1 MAKKDYTILLDEI
14 IDSINQIFDYTANI
28 SEDQF
33 SADKKTRDAVM
44 MHLIVIGEAV
54 NRLPS
59 EFRKKNEGVE
69 WTKIIRTRHIVA
81 HEYGRVDSEI
91 IWRIVSI
98 YLPETKQAL
107 MKLYS
112 EL

>member
-1 MAKKDYTILLDEI
+1 MAKKDYKILLDEVLGS
-14 IDSINQIFDYTANI
+14 IDQIFEYTADI
-28 SEDQF
+28 SEGQFNADQ
-33 SADKKTRDAVM
+33 KTRDAVM

-54 NRLPS
+54 NRLPMD
-59 EFRKKNEGVE
+59 FRNKYESVE
-69 WTKIIRTRHIVA
+69 WMKIVRTRHIVA

-91 IWRIVSI
+91 IWRIVTI
-98 YLPETKQAL
+98 YLPDTKQAL